1 MIGFYDCLN
10 YPTAKMDYQALM
22 QLLPNL
28 YENWGQN
35 SVQPHS
41 GQFQQVREQIQGDT
55 STNVMELLNAA
66 VDCMAL
72 DEIYCEMGTVGSSTL
87 IAALL
92 EHPECMAYAVG
103 ELETED
109 VEKLAADLQ
118 QFELEEQVIFC
129 QQPIE
134 AFLLELR
141 EIELENKIGIYF
153 YQGNCDYRSV
163 LLGLLLIKSF
173 LSNKATIFIKNANFK
188 IVQQAVWDFMA
199 AQPECQILL
208 DFSTLD
214 FGDNIL
220 LLSWD
225 TQRTSNYPA
234 ALYQENCQQAII
246 QAINNLQSFEQSE
259 LALNNLYKEGIYWH
273 QQKQFEMAEKK
284 YKDFLVWQSD
294 NSDAWLKLG
303 ILYIEVEDYSKSL
316 QALLKSV
323 EVDEY
328 KGLVHYYLGFVFEK
342 LNQIQQAIAAYQ
354 TAIEKDNQLIDAYNN
369 LGNLLHRSG
378 AIAEAETIYRIGIII
393 DQEAW
398 GIYLNLGN
406 LLFEQYQIDQAITL
420 YQTALN
426 LNPNSSD
433 IQYNLNLALALK
445 NNPDKIYTN
454 LGNKLYQQ
462 GEYQAA
468 IDQYKKLLGI
478 HTGDVELYSKL
489 SECYRQLR
497 QRQAAIEILQ
507 TGIQLYPTSGQLH
520 FSLITELLQQGQTEA
535 AITQAEIASDYLP
548 EDYTFQLMKHLIV
561 PMIYPNSESISYYR
575 QRFETELQALIETT
589 VLNTPENRKNA
600 LLGTSRWTN
609 FYLAYQAHN
618 VIKSQCIYGNLIHT
632 IMAANYP
639 EWIKPLSIPPVED
652 KIRVG
657 YVSHYLHSYSGTL
670 WLTGWLKYYN
680 REKFEVYC
688 YYTGNSPD
696 LITQQFQQYSNV
708 FHHIPHNL
716 TAVCQQIMDDKLHIL
731 VYPEIGMDPAT
742 LQMAALRLAS
752 IQCTAW
758 GHPVTTG
765 LSTIDYFLSS
775 ELMEAENAQQ
785 HYSETLVKLPNIGVA
800 YPKPKDIPTLTK
812 KRSEF
817 QLSEDNVLYLCCQA
831 PFKYLPQYDYILP
844 AIALRVNDAKFLFL
858 RGELLKPR
866 LEYAFAKVGLNHQ
879 DYCIHLKIPARQDYL
894 MLNLICDVFLDTITW
909 SGGNTSLE
917 AIACNLPIV
926 TYPGEFMRGRHAD
939 SFLKLL
945 GVTDTI
951 AKTESEYIDIAVRL
965 GTDYDWKNSISER
978 MSQRHNYL
986 FDDQSCVKAL
996 ESFYQQ
1002 VVR

>member
-1 MIGFYDCLN
+1 
-10 YPTAKMDYQALM
+10 MDYQALM

-28 YENWGQN
+28 YEHWGHEG
-35 SVQPHS
+35 VKVIPHS

-55 STNVMELLNAA
+55 SANVMELLNAA

-92 EHPECMAYAVG
+92 GHPECIAYAVG

-129 QQPIE
+129 QQAIE
-134 AFLLELR
+134 EFLLELR

-153 YQGNCDYRSV
+153 YQGDSDYRSV
-163 LLGLLLIKSF
+163 LLGLLLIKPF
-173 LSNKATIFIKNANFK
+173 LSNKATIFIKNYNFK
-188 IVQQAVWDFMA
+188 MVQQAVWDFMA
-199 AQPECQILL
+199 AQSECQILL

-214 FGDNIL
+214 FGEDIL

-234 ALYQENCQQAII
+234 AIFQEYRQPAII
-246 QAINNLQSFEQSE
+246 QAINNLQQFEQSE
-259 LALNNLYKEGIYWH
+259 FALNNLYQEGIYWH
-273 QQKQFEMAEKK
+273 QQKQFEIAEKK
-284 YKDFLVWQSD
+284 YKDFLVWQSEH
-294 NSDAWLKLG
+294 SDAWLKLG
-303 ILYIEVEDYSKSL
+303 IIYIETETYSKAL

-323 EVDEY
+323 QLDSSIAR
-328 KGLVHYYLGFVFEK
+328 VHYYLGFVFEK
-342 LNQIQQAIAAYQ
+342 QSQTQQAIAAYQ
-354 TAIEKDNQLIDAYNN
+354 IAIEKDNKLIDAYNN
-369 LGNLLHRSG
+369 LGNILLQSG
-378 AIAEAETIYRIGIII
+378 IVLEAEAVYRKGIEINPNS
-393 DQEAW
+393 W
-398 GIYLNLGN
+398 VIYLNLGN
-406 LLFEQYQIDQAITL
+406 LLFQEYRIDEAIKC
-420 YQTALN
+420 YETALN
-426 LNPNSSD
+426 LNPDYSD
-433 IQYNLNLALALK
+433 IQHNLNLALALK
-445 NNPDKIYTN
+445 NNPAQIYIN

-468 IDQYKKLLGI
+468 INQYQKLLEI
-478 HTGDVELYSKL
+478 QTGDVEVYSKL
-489 SECYRQLR
+489 SECFRQLR
-497 QRQAAIEILQ
+497 QRQAGIETLQ
-507 TGIQLYPTSGQLH
+507 AGIKLYPESGQLH
-520 FSLITELLQQGQTEA
+520 FSLITELLHLGRTEE
-535 AITQAEIASDYLP
+535 AINQAEIASNYLQD
-548 EDYTFQLMKHLIV
+548 DYTFQLMKHLIV
-561 PMIYPNSESISYYR
+561 PMIYPDAESIVYYR
-575 QRFETELQALIETT
+575 QRFEKELQALIQKT
-589 VLNTPENRKNA
+589 VLNTPENIKNTF
-600 LLGTSRWTN
+600 LGTSRWTN

-618 VIKSQCIYGNLIHT
+618 VVESQCIYGDLIHQ

-639 EWIKPLSIPPVED
+639 EWIKPLSMPPVED

-657 YVSHYLHSYSGTL
+657 YISHYLHSYSGTL
-670 WLTGWLKYYN
+670 WLTGWLKYCN
-680 REKFEVYC
+680 HEKFEVYC
-688 YYTGNSPD
+688 YYTGNYPD
-696 LITQQFQQYSNV
+696 LVTQQFKEYSDV

-716 TAVCQQIMDDKLHIL
+716 TAVCQQIIEDKLHIL
-731 VYPEIGMDPAT
+731 VYPEIGMDPPT
-742 LQMAALRLAS
+742 LQMAALRLAP

-785 HYSETLVKLPNIGVA
+785 HYSETLIKLPNIGVA

-812 KRSEF
+812 KRSKF
-817 QLSEDNVLYLCCQA
+817 NLSEDDILYLCCQA

-844 AIALRVNDAKFLFL
+844 AIALQVPNAKFLFL

-866 LEYAFAKVGLNHQ
+866 LEYAFAEVGLNHQ
-879 DYCIHLKIPARQDYL
+879 DYCIHLNIPARQDYL

-951 AKTESEYIDIAVRL
+951 AKTEAEYIDIAVKL
-965 GTDYDWKNSISER
+965 GNDSEWKNDISQR
-978 MSQRHNYL
+978 MSQRHDLL
-986 FDDQSCVKAL
+986 FDDQSCVNAL
-996 ESFYQQ
+996 ESFYQET
-1002 VVR
+1002 VRLFN

>member
-1 MIGFYDCLN
+1 
-10 YPTAKMDYQALM
+10 MDYQALV

-28 YENWGQN
+28 YYNWGHEELKPD
-35 SVQPHS
+35 SD
-41 GQFQQVREQIQGDT
+41 QFQQVRAQIQGDT
-55 STNVMELLNAA
+55 STNVMELLNAT
-66 VDCMAL
+66 VDCMAA

-92 EHPECMAYAVG
+92 GHPECMAYAVG

-141 EIELENKIGIYF
+141 EIELENKIGVYF
-153 YQGNCDYRSV
+153 YQGESDYRSV
-163 LLGLLLIKSF
+163 LLGLLLIKPF
-173 LSNKATIFIKNANFK
+173 LANKATIFIKNYHFK
-188 IVQQAVWDFMA
+188 MVQQAVWDFIA
-199 AQPECQILL
+199 VQPECQILL

-225 TQRTSNYPA
+225 TQRTLNYPA
-234 ALYQENCQQAII
+234 AVFQEHRQQPII
-246 QAINNLQSFEQSE
+246 QAINNLQQFEQSE
-259 LALNNLYKEGIYWH
+259 FALNNLYKEAIYWH
-273 QQKQFEMAEKK
+273 QQQQFEIAEKK

-316 QALLKSV
+316 QALLKSIQI
-323 EVDEY
+323 DESQ
-328 KGLVHYYLGFVFEK
+328 GLVHYYIGFVFEK
-342 LNQIQQAIAAYQ
+342 LNQNQQAIAAYQ

-369 LGNLLHRSG
+369 LGNLLYRIG
-378 AIAEAETIYRIGIII
+378 AVTKAETIYRKGILIN
-393 DQEAW
+393 QNNW

-406 LLFEQYQIDQAITL
+406 LLFEQYQIDEAITF
-420 YQTALN
+420 YKTALK
-426 LNPNSSD
+426 LNPDYPD
-433 IQYNLNLALALK
+433 IQYNLNLALELQ
-445 NNPDKIYTN
+445 NNPVQIYIN
-454 LGNKLYQQ
+454 LGNKLYQKA
-462 GEYQAA
+462 EYQAA
-468 IDQYKKLLGI
+468 IDQYQKLLAI
-478 HTGDVELYSKL
+478 NTVDVELYSKL

-497 QRQAAIEILQ
+497 QRQAAIETLQ
-507 TGIQLYPTSGQLH
+507 TGTQLYPKSGQLH

-535 AITQAEIASDYLP
+535 AIHQAEIASKNLP
-548 EDYTFQLMKHLIV
+548 DDYTFQLMKHLIV
-561 PMIYPNSESISYYR
+561 PMIYPNYESISYYR
-575 QRFETELQALIETT
+575 QRFETELQVLIETT

-618 VIKSQCIYGNLIHT
+618 VVESQKKYGDLIYK

-639 EWIKPLSIPPVED
+639 EWTKPLSIPPIQD

-670 WLTGWLKYYN
+670 WLTGWLKYCN
-680 REKFEVYC
+680 HEKFEVYC
-688 YYTGNSPD
+688 YYTGNYPD
-696 LITQQFQQYSNV
+696 VVTQQFKQYSDV

-716 TAVCQQIMDDKLHIL
+716 AAVCQQIIDDKLHIL
-731 VYPEIGMDPAT
+731 VYPEIGMDPPT
-742 LQMAALRLAS
+742 LQMAALRLAP

-765 LSTIDYFLSS
+765 LKNIDYFLSS
-775 ELMEAENAQQ
+775 ELMEAENAQS
-785 HYSETLVKLPNIGVA
+785 HYSETLIKLPNIGVA
-800 YPKPKDIPTLTK
+800 YPKPKDIPTITK
-812 KRSEF
+812 KRSDF
-817 QLSEDNVLYLCCQA
+817 NLSEDNILYFCCQA

-844 AIALRVNDAKFLFL
+844 AIARQVNNAKFLFL

-866 LEYAFAKVGLNHQ
+866 LEFAFAKVGLNHQ
-879 DYCIHLKIPARQDYL
+879 DYCIHLNIPARQDYL
-894 MLNLICDVFLDTITW
+894 MLNLLCDVFLDTITW

-926 TYPGEFMRGRHAD
+926 TYPGKFMRGRHAD

-951 AKTESEYIDIAVRL
+951 AKTEAEYIDIAVKL
-965 GTDYDWKNSISER
+965 GIDSNWKNSISER
-978 MSQRHNYL
+978 MSQRHNNL
-986 FDDQSCVKAL
+986 FDDPSCVKAL
-996 ESFYQQ
+996 ESFYEQI
-1002 VVR
+1002 VRESYN

>member
-1 MIGFYDCLN
+1 
-10 YPTAKMDYQALM
+10 MDYQALM

-28 YENWGQN
+28 YKHWGQD

-41 GQFQQVREQIQGDT
+41 DQFQQVRAQIQGDA

-66 VDCMAL
+66 VNCMAL

-129 QQPIE
+129 QQAIE

-153 YQGNCDYRSV
+153 YQGESDYRSV
-163 LLGLLLIKSF
+163 LVGLLLIKPF
-173 LSNKATIFIKNANFK
+173 LANKATIFIKNAHFQM
-188 IVQQAVWDFMA
+188 VQQAIWDFMA
-199 AQPECQILL
+199 VQPECQILL
-208 DFSTLD
+208 NFSTLD
-214 FGDNIL
+214 FGDDIL

-234 ALYQENCQQAII
+234 AIFQENCQQAVI
-246 QAINNLQSFEQSE
+246 QAINNLQQFEQSE
-259 LALNNLYKEGIYWH
+259 LTLSNLYEEAIYWH
-273 QQKQFEMAEKK
+273 QQKKFEIAEKK

-303 ILYIEVEDYSKSL
+303 ILYIEIEDYSKSL

-323 EVDEY
+323 QIDESQ
-328 KGLVHYYLGFVFEK
+328 GLVHYYIGFVFEK

-378 AIAEAETIYRIGIII
+378 AVAEAETIYRKGIDIN
-393 DQEAW
+393 QNHW

-406 LLFEQYQIDQAITL
+406 LLFEQYQIDESITF
-420 YQTALN
+420 YQNALK
-426 LNPNSSD
+426 LNPDYPD
-433 IQYNLNLALALK
+433 IQYNLNLALELK
-445 NNPDKIYTN
+445 NNPAQVYIN
-454 LGNKLYQQ
+454 LGNKLYQK

-468 IDQYKKLLGI
+468 IDQYQNLLEI
-478 HTGDVELYSKL
+478 QIGDVELYSKL
-489 SECYRQLR
+489 SECFRQLR
-497 QRQAAIEILQ
+497 QRQTAIETLQ
-507 TGIQLYPTSGQLH
+507 TGTKLHPNSGQLH
-520 FSLITELLQQGQTEA
+520 FYLITEFLQQGQTEA
-535 AITQAEIASDYLP
+535 AITQAEIASNNLP
-548 EDYTFQLMKHLIV
+548 DDYTFQLMKHLIV

-575 QRFETELQALIETT
+575 ERFERELQALIEKT

-600 LLGTSRWTN
+600 FLGTSRWTN

-618 VIKSQCIYGNLIHT
+618 VVESQCIYGNLIHT

-639 EWIKPLSIPPVED
+639 EWIKPLSMPPIQD

-670 WLTGWLKYYN
+670 WLTGWLKYCN
-680 REKFEVYC
+680 HEKFEVYC
-688 YYTGNSPD
+688 YYTGNYPD
-696 LITQQFQQYSNV
+696 VVTQQFQQYSDV
-708 FHHIPHNL
+708 FRHIPHNL
-716 TAVCQQIMDDKLHIL
+716 AAVCQQIREDQLHIL
-731 VYPEIGMDPAT
+731 VYPEIGMDPPT
-742 LQMAALRLAS
+742 LQKAALRLAP

-765 LSTIDYFLSS
+765 LSNIDYFLSS

-785 HYSETLVKLPNIGVA
+785 HYSETLIKLPNIGVA

-812 KRSEF
+812 KRSDF
-817 QLSEDNVLYLCCQA
+817 NLSEEDILYFCCQA

-844 AIALRVNDAKFLFL
+844 EIALQVPNAKFLFL

-866 LEYAFAKVGLNHQ
+866 LEYAFAEVGLNHQ
-879 DYCIHLKIPARQDYL
+879 DYCIHLVIPARQDYL
-894 MLNLICDVFLDTITW
+894 MLNLLCDVFLDTITW

-951 AKTESEYIDIAVRL
+951 AKTEAEYIDIAVRL
-965 GTDYDWKNSISER
+965 GNDSEWKNDISQR
-978 MSQRHNYL
+978 MSQRHNNL
-986 FDDQSCVKAL
+986 FDDRSCVKAL
-996 ESFYQQ
+996 ESFYEKT
-1002 VVR
+1002 VRLFN